1 MSAVSADVAMR
12 LTVNGGHSGRTL
24 RVSTWRGLVIA
35 GLIV

>member
-1 MSAVSADVAMR
+1 MSAVSAHVAMR
-12 LTVNGGHSGRTL
+12 LTVHGGHRGRTL